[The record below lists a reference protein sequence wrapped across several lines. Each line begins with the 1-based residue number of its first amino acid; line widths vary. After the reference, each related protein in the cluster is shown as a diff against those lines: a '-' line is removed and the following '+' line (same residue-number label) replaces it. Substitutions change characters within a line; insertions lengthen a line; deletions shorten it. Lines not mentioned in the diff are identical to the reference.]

1 MLQSRRDAER
11 NLQRSTGVIRM
22 ESRRRERQV
31 VQTER
36 GSFRKNV
43 QNIFLRCFQV
53 SFGAYYQLEYYDGAV
68 ECRDKKR

>member
-43 QNIFLRCFQV
+43 
-53 SFGAYYQLEYYDGAV
+53 
-68 ECRDKKR
+68 